1 MNRYKRGDAVLFQ
14 GEQYT
19 VKTVDGNDVLVYND
33 ERRLRLH
40 FLTVTPDPWS

>member
-1 MNRYKRGDAVLFQ
+1 MNFYKRGDKVLFQ

-19 VKTVDGNDVLVYND
+19 VKTVEGLDVLIHND

-40 FLTVTPDPWS
+40 YLTVTPDPWG